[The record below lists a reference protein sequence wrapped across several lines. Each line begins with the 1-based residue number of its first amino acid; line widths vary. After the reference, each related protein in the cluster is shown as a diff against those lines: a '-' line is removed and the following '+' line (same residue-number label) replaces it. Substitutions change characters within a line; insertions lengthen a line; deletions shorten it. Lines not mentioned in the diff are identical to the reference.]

1 MMRADLRT
9 QGLWPLFVALAAVGL
24 IELAFFR
31 VAYRVGLFVP
41 RDGPFVD
48 AYRLITWV
56 GSLAFDLLSVIA
68 LIALAGLAV
77 ESWRARTTARTA
89 ALAAFLALAATL
101 PFAPT
106 SASDIA
112 RALFC
117 TATVLTVAVI
127 VGPALVDRASGAANK
142 LALLLVA
149 VAVTAAQYGGAV
161 SGAVSALGATG
172 EPALALAGVHIAEV
186 AAVAAAFPLAI
197 SALAARR
204 IDRSGAIVAFA
215 ATAILA
221 SAVIA
226 QPYLSGILLL
236 WAAGLSLL
244 LPLPV
249 YAAAFA
255 AYIVTVA
262 TEAASTERAH
272 RAIGAILLIVA
283 GVVPQSSAHVV
294 VAILGLALLARPRA
308 FISGNGDRPGAAAH
322 P

>member
-1 MMRADLRT
+1 MRADLRA
-9 QGLWPLFVALAAVGL
+9 QALWPLFVALAAAGL

-41 RDGPFVD
+41 RDGPLVD
-48 AYRLITWV
+48 AYGLLTRV
-56 GSLAFDLLSVIA
+56 GSLAFDLVSVIG

-77 ESWRARTTARTA
+77 ESWRARTSARTA
-89 ALAAFLALAATL
+89 AFAAFLALATTL
-101 PFAPT
+101 PFVPT
-106 SASDIA
+106 NVSDIA
-112 RALFC
+112 HGLFS
-117 TATVLTVAVI
+117 TAAVLTVAVI
-127 VGPALVDRASGAANK
+127 VAPALVDRASGAANK

-161 SGAVSALGATG
+161 SGTASAFGTTG
-172 EPALALAGVHIAEV
+172 ELARAGVHIAEI

-204 IDRSGAIVAFA
+204 IDRSGAIAAFA

-226 QPYLSGILLL
+226 QPYLSGIMLL

-244 LPLPV
+244 LPLPA

-255 AYIVTVA
+255 AYIVAVA
-262 TEAASTERAH
+262 TEAASTGRAH

-308 FISGNGDRPGAAAH
+308 LTPRPD
-322 P
+322 PT

>member
-1 MMRADLRT
+1 MRADPRAQ
-9 QGLWPLFVALAAVGL
+9 QGLWPLFVALAAAGL

-41 RDGPFVD
+41 RDGPLVD
-48 AYRLITWV
+48 AYGVITYM
-56 GSLAFDLLSVIA
+56 GSLAFDLVSVIG

-77 ESWRARTTARTA
+77 ESWRARTTAKTA

-101 PFAPT
+101 PFVP
-106 SASDIA
+106 ASVSDVA
-112 RALFC
+112 RALFS
-117 TATVLTVAVI
+117 TAAVLAVAII
-127 VGPALVDRASGAANK
+127 VAPALVDRASGAANK

-149 VAVTAAQYGGAV
+149 LALVAAQYGAAV
-161 SGAVSALGATG
+161 SGGASAFGATG
-172 EPALALAGVHIAEV
+172 EPAFALAGVRIAEI

-204 IDRSGAIVAFA
+204 IDRSRAVVAFA
-215 ATAILA
+215 ATATAA
-221 SAVIA
+221 SAIVT
-226 QPYLSGILLL
+226 QPYLTGILLL

-244 LPLPV
+244 LPLPA

-255 AYIVTVA
+255 AYILAVA
-262 TEAASTERAH
+262 TEAASTGRAH

-294 VAILGLALLARPRA
+294 VAILALALLARPRA
-308 FISGNGDRPGAAAH
+308 LGPSAGTG
-322 P
+322 

>member
-1 MMRADLRT
+1 MRADPRA
-9 QGLWPLFVALAAVGL
+9 QALWPLFVALAAAGL

-41 RDGPFVD
+41 RNGPLVD
-48 AYRLITWV
+48 AYGLITWV
-56 GSLAFDLLSVIA
+56 GSLAFDLVSVIG

-89 ALAAFLALAATL
+89 GLAVFLALAATL
-101 PFAPT
+101 PFVRA
-106 SASDIA
+106 SAGDIA
-112 RALFC
+112 HALFS
-117 TATVLTVAVI
+117 TAAVLVVAII

-142 LALLLVA
+142 VALLLVA
-149 VAVTAAQYGGAV
+149 LAVIAAQYGAAV
-161 SGAVSALGATG
+161 SGAASAFGTTG
-172 EPALALAGVHIAEV
+172 EPAFALAGVHIAEI

-204 IDRSGAIVAFA
+204 IDRSRAVVAFA
-215 ATAILA
+215 ATATVA

-244 LPLPV
+244 LPLPA

-255 AYIVTVA
+255 AYILVVA
-262 TEAASTERAH
+262 TEAASTGRAH

-294 VAILGLALLARPRA
+294 VAILALALLARPRA
-308 FISGNGDRPGAAAH
+308 LGPGDEGFLRTLGVR
-322 P
+322 